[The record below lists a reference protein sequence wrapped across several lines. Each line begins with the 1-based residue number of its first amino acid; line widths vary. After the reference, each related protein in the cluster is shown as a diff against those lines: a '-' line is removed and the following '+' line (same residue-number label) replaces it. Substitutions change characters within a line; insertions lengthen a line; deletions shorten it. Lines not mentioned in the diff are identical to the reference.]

1 VLVLNFRP
9 TPIAMVPPRSSR
21 GWGREGFGAGKH
33 GRGDGS
39 GGVKVM
45 HGGTLAGGEGGSSTN
60 SKEILKPSL

>member
-1 VLVLNFRP
+1 
-9 TPIAMVPPRSSR
+9 MVPPRSSR
-21 GWGREGFGAGKH
+21 GWGREGFGAGKR

-60 SKEILKPSL
+60 SKEMLKPSL